1 MARAHRVRGRPA
13 RASSAPMTRD
23 PCVRSRVAAAPVRRS
38 QRPVATARVIVV
50 LWLPFLAP
58 AWQAKPAQVP
68 QRMHAGRPP

>member
-1 MARAHRVRGRPA
+1 
-13 RASSAPMTRD
+13 MTRD
-23 PCVRSRVAAAPVRRS
+23 PCVTSRVAAAPVRRS
-38 QRPVATARVIVV
+38 QRPVATARMIVV